1 MENAVQFIQG
11 IKEFF
16 WNAVPNAEKHMSREL
31 QRADASRAVLAL
43 QCPPDAE
50 RAASPISRDK
60 KR

>member
-1 MENAVQFIQG
+1 MLFQMQKSTCLESYKGQM
-11 IKEFF
+11 
-16 WNAVPNAEKHMSREL
+16 P
-31 QRADASRAVLAL
+31 AVLAL